1 MRDANRLL
9 IAALAAAALAGCN
22 NPAAGENNVAMDIN
36 DAAPGFDAR
45 TREPIVTFR
54 FNANGT
60 RRFAQIT
67 QENVGRPFAVVLDDE
82 VLSAPIIREPI
93 TGGSGQIS
101 GNFTVE
107 DANRIAMVM
116 RSGTLPGHVML
127 VERQVVAPQ
136 GKAQ

>member
-1 MRDANRLL
+1 MEGN
-9 IAALAAAALAGCN
+9 
-22 NPAAGENNVAMDIN
+22 DIN
-36 DAAPGFDAR
+36 NATPGFDER
-45 TREPIVTFR
+45 TREPVVTFR

-93 TGGSGQIS
+93 LGGSGQIS
-101 GNFTVE
+101 GNFTLK

-127 VERQVVAPQ
+127 VEWQVVGPQ